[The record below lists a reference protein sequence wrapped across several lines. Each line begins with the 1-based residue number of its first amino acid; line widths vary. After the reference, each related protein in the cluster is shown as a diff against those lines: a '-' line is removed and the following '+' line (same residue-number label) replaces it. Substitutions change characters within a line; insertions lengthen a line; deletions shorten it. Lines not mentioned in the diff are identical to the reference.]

1 MSYLLDRKAK
11 RKKITAVIFAA
22 FLFIVIF
29 IFRIEVWSGLSYTA
43 GAVFSPILRGG
54 NGFLGGVKNLGAY
67 FISKRSLLEAN
78 QELQSRLNSQ
88 EVSMLNY
95 GVLAAE
101 NENLKEIL
109 GRKKENGVFI
119 MAAVLAKPN
128 QSAYDTLLIDAGSL
142 EGISSGA
149 LVFALGDVPIGRVGE
164 VYPNSAKV
172 VLFSS
177 AGERTPAVV
186 YQSAPEGAKKNVFY
200 DLVGRGGG
208 NFEMTLPRDISLAK
222 GDQVVLPGIYPYVVA
237 IVESLISE
245 PRDPFNRVLMVSPV
259 NMQDINFVEIKK

>member
-95 GVLAAE
+95 GVLAA
-101 NENLKEIL
+101 KMRTSKRFWAAK
-109 GRKKENGVFI
+109 RKTEF
-119 MAAVLAKPN
+119 LLWQLCLPN
-128 QSAYDTLLIDAGSL
+128 PTRALTTLYL
-142 EGISSGA
+142 
-149 LVFALGDVPIGRVGE
+149 
-164 VYPNSAKV
+164 
-172 VLFSS
+172 
-177 AGERTPAVV
+177 
-186 YQSAPEGAKKNVFY
+186 
-200 DLVGRGGG
+200 
-208 NFEMTLPRDISLAK
+208 
-222 GDQVVLPGIYPYVVA
+222 
-237 IVESLISE
+237 
-245 PRDPFNRVLMVSPV
+245 
-259 NMQDINFVEIKK
+259 